1 MTYLISAHCPG
12 KLWYWNCSG
21 GMLLFLLCTSLWL
34 IGRDSGFGVRSP
46 CMASSDLL
54 PRLRLIILKLSKNVR
69 SRSVSFSHSQNMPF
83 TSALR
88 GKYTHFRWPQGTH
101 VIFFKSVLHPTSFL
115 SPLLTSPTLQPRS
128 THLSSS
134 GRPPSKFPRTA
145 IRTKKYQF

>member
-69 SRSVSFSHSQNMPF
+69 SVSFSHSQNMPF

-101 VIFFKSVLHPTSFL
+101 VIFFQICTPSHLLPVSTSYFPHPATPIYSLVFE
-115 SPLLTSPTLQPRS
+115 RS
-128 THLSSS
+128 TPKQISSH
-134 GRPPSKFPRTA
+134 GYKN
-145 IRTKKYQF
+145 